1 MGRSS
6 RAKPP
11 AQRQDE
17 GCRAQPRLA
26 AALVPRDAR
35 RPLPEVPNMETR
47 ASVTQKTDARFERV
61 RAQVFS
67 CQALFVAGASVPVTW
82 RNRDGRRS
90 GSYFRVPYREG

>member
-11 AQRQDE
+11 AQRQHN

-26 AALVPRDAR
+26 AALVPRDLGG
-35 RPLPEVPNMETR
+35 PPPEVPNMEIR

-61 RAQVFS
+61 GAQVLV
-67 CQALFVAGASVPVTW
+67 QPALFAAGGSVSVTR